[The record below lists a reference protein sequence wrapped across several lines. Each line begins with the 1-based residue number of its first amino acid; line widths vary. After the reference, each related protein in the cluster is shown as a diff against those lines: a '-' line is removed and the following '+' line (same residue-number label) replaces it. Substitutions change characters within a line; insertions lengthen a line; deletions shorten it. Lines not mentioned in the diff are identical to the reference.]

1 MRGWGTGDEEGEIS
15 FGVKGFFFVGKPDGK
30 FCTIW
35 LLSSFFEKG
44 TQLLWKNKGESE
56 KIFDRRFFGI
66 CQLIFWI
73 SRHRK

>member
-35 LLSSFFEKG
+35 LLSSFFGKRNTAAMEE
-44 TQLLWKNKGESE
+44 Q
-56 KIFDRRFFGI
+56 RRVREDI
-66 CQLIFWI
+66 
-73 SRHRK
+73 